1 MLGKSTFQPKGFLE
15 IWKVYD
21 DGTEELH
28 WSDHNIITAGM
39 GIGLA
44 HLYGGFGSSKITDFQ
59 IGYFQVGTGD
69 ATEYTSLQNEL
80 ETPLGKKSDYGV
92 VTNTYPEIEIDWAE
106 VEDLKLR
113 LNGVDLKTGTQPF
126 GRIRHSNIHR
136 VNRNAVRYTIPLNEK
151 NCNSKELSEIG
162 LFMKNIKGESEDQ
175 PLLVAYRQFPAIQ
188 KTEFFTL
195 VFLWTIQF

>member
-28 WSDHNIITAGM
+28 WSDHNIITEGM

-69 ATEYTSLQNEL
+69 ATEYTSLQKEL

-106 VEDLKLR
+106 VEDLTLR
-113 LNGVDLKTGTQPF
+113 LNGVDLKPGTQPF
-126 GRIRHSNIHR
+126 GRIRHSNTHR

-151 NCNSKELSEIG
+151 NCNSKNLSEIG
-162 LFMKNIKGESEDQ
+162 LFMKNIKGQAEDQ